1 MVRSPEEKVARPDRF
16 RLGYGRVWTGG
27 SPDDAHRIPESRG
40 GELFAV
46 PSPTLPQVGPPSE
59 LVLIAAAEVEYQ
71 AIAKACG
78 SLASPTGTTALGPGV
93 TLHRVGVGKV
103 NAAIGTSR
111 VLLGGRTRSGVLVV
125 SVGIGGAL
133 PAGEGFAHGL
143 LEVVVAERS
152 CYGDEGKVTP
162 GGFVDCWAMG
172 FPPGD
177 FPASGVAGDAW
188 LVGAE
193 LRGADWRAVRGAVAT
208 VSTCSGTDALA
219 AEIVRRTGATV
230 EAMEGAAV
238 GQTVRAIGAGGGE
251 HARFAELR
259 VISNT
264 TGDAGKQVWQIRP
277 ALERLGA
284 AAAELVRCVVPA

>member
-1 MVRSPEEKVARPDRF
+1 MPN
-16 RLGYGRVWTGG
+16 
-27 SPDDAHRIPESRG
+27 
-40 GELFAV
+40 
-46 PSPTLPQVGPPSE
+46 LPQVGPPSE

-111 VLLGGRTRSGVLVV
+111 VLLGGRGSGGALVV

-133 PAGEGFAHGL
+133 PAGGGFAHAL
-143 LEVVVAERS
+143 LDVVVAQRS
-152 CYGDEGKVTP
+152 CYGDEGKLTP
-162 GGFVDCWAMG
+162 DGFVDCWAMG

-177 FPASGVAGDAW
+177 FPASGIAGDAW

-193 LRGADWRAVRGAVAT
+193 LRGAGWRAVRGAVAT

-219 AEIVRRTGATV
+219 AEIARRTGATV

-238 GQTVRAIGAGGGE
+238 GQAVRALGAAGE
-251 HARFAELR
+251 AARFGELR

-284 AAAELVRCVVPA
+284 AAAALVQCVVPA